1 MDMQNLLCKLAGK
14 QEAIKANTNTWDLLR
29 NSYNKG
35 VLNVLDEVIDDL
47 ETITGLKAPVKQEN
61 QNVVHFKKGQHMA
74 R

>member
-14 QEAIKANTNTWDLLR
+14 KEAIQANTNTLDLLR

-35 VLNVLDEVIDDL
+35 VLAVLDEVIGEL
-47 ETITGLKAPVKQEN
+47 EEVSGIKAPIKQEHDKLV
-61 QNVVHFKKGQHMA
+61 QIQHRQVA

>member
-14 QEAIKANTNTWDLLR
+14 KEAIQANTNTWDLLR

-35 VLNVLDEVIDDL
+35 VLAVLDEVIDEL
-47 ETITGLKAPVKQEN
+47 EEVSGIKAPVKQERDK
-61 QNVVHFKKGQHMA
+61 VVQIQHRQVA

>member
-14 QEAIKANTNTWDLLR
+14 KEAIQANTNTWDLLR

-35 VLNVLDEVIDDL
+35 VLAVLDEVIGEL
-47 ETITGLKAPVKQEN
+47 EEVSGIKAPVKDSGKVNHRIVQMQRE
-61 QNVVHFKKGQHMA
+61 A